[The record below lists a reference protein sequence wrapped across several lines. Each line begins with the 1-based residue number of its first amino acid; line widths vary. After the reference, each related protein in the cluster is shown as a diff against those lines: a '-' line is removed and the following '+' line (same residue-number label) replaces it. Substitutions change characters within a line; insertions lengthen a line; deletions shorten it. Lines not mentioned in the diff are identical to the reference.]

1 MPSNHA
7 RAGFTGTYLTL
18 PCVPSTL
25 NAIYKV
31 LLVGSD
37 VQILNDRVESWNGR
51 GFHHRCL
58 FQAAYAGLW
67 WKGGESTPF
76 V

>member
-1 MPSNHA
+1 MPLNHTQVC
-7 RAGFTGTYLTL
+7 FTITYTILL
-18 PCVPSTL
+18 YVLSTL
-25 NAIYKV
+25 NAIYEV

-37 VQILNDRVESWNGR
+37 VQILNNRVQSWNGR
-51 GFHHRCL
+51 GFHHCCL

-67 WKGGESTPF
+67 WKK